1 MWRSGRLALRAAIH
15 TLGCLVL
22 PALMLVAFGGVAR
35 LAIALFD
42 RLFMS

>member
-1 MWRSGRLALRAAIH
+1 MWRSVCLALRAAIN
-15 TLGCLVL
+15 TLGCLAL

-42 RLFMS
+42 RLILS

>member
-1 MWRSGRLALRAAIH
+1 VRLALRAAIH
-15 TLGCLVL
+15 TLGCLAL
-22 PALMLVAFGGVAR
+22 LALMLVAFGGVAR